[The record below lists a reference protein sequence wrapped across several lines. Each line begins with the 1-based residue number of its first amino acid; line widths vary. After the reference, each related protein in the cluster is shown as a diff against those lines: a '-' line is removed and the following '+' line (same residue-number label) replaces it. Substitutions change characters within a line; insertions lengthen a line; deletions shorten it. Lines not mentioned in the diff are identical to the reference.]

1 MTDQQIQIVKKTWRL
16 LRGVDPHL
24 LGDVFYRR
32 LFMEFPGVRLLF
44 KGPMDAQYE
53 KFVAML
59 SFIVARIDRPDA
71 LLDEVVDLAKRHEGY
86 GVKPFHYQLVG
97 EALLWTLEQGLGR
110 EWNEEVRQA
119 WRACYDSLTRSM
131 LGKE

>member
-1 MTDQQIQIVKKTWRL
+1 MTDRQIQLVKQTWRL
-16 LRGVDPHL
+16 LREVDPHL

-44 KGPMDAQYE
+44 RGPMDAQYE

-71 LLDEVVDLAKRHEGY
+71 LRDEVVEMAKRHEGY
-86 GVKPFHYQLVG
+86 GVKPFHYPLVA
-97 EALLWTLEQGLGR
+97 EALLWTLEKGLGKA
-110 EWNEEVRQA
+110 WNEDVQQA
-119 WRACYDSLTRSM
+119 WTVCYDALSQIM
-131 LGKE
+131 LAKA